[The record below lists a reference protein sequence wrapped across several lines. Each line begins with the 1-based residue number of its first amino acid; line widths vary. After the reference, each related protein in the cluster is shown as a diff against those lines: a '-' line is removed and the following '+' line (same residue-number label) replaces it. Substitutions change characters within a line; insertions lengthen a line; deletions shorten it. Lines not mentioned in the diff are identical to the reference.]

1 MFQRLLKM
9 PRFENA
15 VWKLLQNLGSLKIRT
30 PHLAWYPLCQEI
42 LHGHKAGLGRLSSN
56 FWFPRP
62 WFFLFNLLPLSETPS
77 NKYKNWPACHYF
89 PQDSGEIANSSCIYQ
104 IPFCKGVFINP
115 ADVAH
120 QILPRSPFKAK
131 LCERTEVQSN
141 NARLTVVSGMA
152 CFPVLL
158 EFQDG
163 TNIHRCQTRSNA
175 SWPHPLWPQ
184 KMDSTHPARQ
194 GALNLH
200 NRAP

>member
-1 MFQRLLKM
+1 M

-56 FWFPRP
+56 FWSLGHDFFSSTFCLCLKPHQTSTRIGLLATTFLKIRVKLP
-62 WFFLFNLLPLSETPS
+62 TLPASTKFLF
-77 NKYKNWPACHYF
+77 A
-89 PQDSGEIANSSCIYQ
+89 
-104 IPFCKGVFINP
+104 KGS

-175 SWPHPLWPQ
+175 S
-184 KMDSTHPARQ
+184 
-194 GALNLH
+194 
-200 NRAP
+200 